1 MTNSYFV
8 QWLTQQKRY
17 TTVYLLG
24 EGGMGQVFHATDPD
38 LSRELAV
45 KVLLDDVRDEAS
57 RARFHNEMKALTRI
71 GSHPGVVQFYSK
83 ESTPRGDDVMVMA
96 FIDGGTLAQ
105 AIRERANKGRGFTV
119 AEVAYYLKPIAAAL
133 DYMHH
138 ELHPGWVHR
147 DIKPANILLRKNPG
161 SLPPAVLSDFGISIE
176 EGQSRLTKV
185 GHIVGTEKYLAPENN
200 GHAYGDDDMSARA
213 DDYSLALI
221 AFEMLTL
228 HHLKD
233 TMPRSEWEG
242 QRRIPDLS
250 SDAFAAF
257 LAEDTARVASE
268 VQTVLNKALNS
279 VPMQRYARAQDFI
292 AALDD
297 VSRSRPSQPASGP
310 ISSAPRSAPALR
322 GAPAPQP
329 SSQPEQ
335 PRNARRTARPGQF
348 GHQGQS
354 PQRWPEPSASFGS
367 MDRARPTGFVAPSN
381 PIASSGTVS
390 PSTPVTPAM
399 PGSTVQ
405 RRSTPQRATRKPA
418 AKDNSNALIITVTV
432 VVIILIFIVTWAI
445 VA

>member
-1 MTNSYFV
+1 M
-8 QWLTQQKRY
+8 
-17 TTVYLLG
+17 
-24 EGGMGQVFHATDPD
+24 
-38 LSRELAV
+38 
-45 KVLLDDVRDEAS
+45 
-57 RARFHNEMKALTRI
+57 
-71 GSHPGVVQFYSK
+71 
-83 ESTPRGDDVMVMA
+83 
-96 FIDGGTLAQ
+96 
-105 AIRERANKGRGFTV
+105 
-119 AEVAYYLKPIAAAL
+119 
-133 DYMHH
+133 
-138 ELHPGWVHR
+138 
-147 DIKPANILLRKNPG
+147 
-161 SLPPAVLSDFGISIE
+161 LSDFGISIE

-200 GHAYGDDDMSARA
+200 GYAYGDDDMSARA

-310 ISSAPRSAPALR
+310 TSSALRS
-322 GAPAPQP
+322 APAPQP

-335 PRNARRTARPGQF
+335 PRNERSTARTGQF
-348 GHQGQS
+348 GQQGQS

-418 AKDNSNALIITVTV
+418 AKDTSNALIITVTV
-432 VVIILIFIVTWAI
+432 VVIILIFLVTWAI

>member
-17 TTVYLLG
+17 TNVYLLG

-57 RARFHNEMKALTRI
+57 RARFHNEMKALTKI

-96 FIDGGTLAQ
+96 FIDGKTLGH
-105 AIRERANKGRGFTV
+105 AIRERAHQGRGFSV
-119 AEVAYYLKPIAAAL
+119 AEVVYYLKPIASAL

-176 EGQSRLTKV
+176 EGQSRLTKI

-200 GHAYGDDDMSARA
+200 GNAYGDDDMSARA

-250 SDAFAAF
+250 SDAFAEL
-257 LAEDTARVASE
+257 LAGDTSRVVSE

-279 VPMQRYARAQDFI
+279 VPMQRYARAKDFI
-292 AALDD
+292 AALGD
-297 VSRSRPSQPASGP
+297 VSQTRPAQRAAAPAAD
-310 ISSAPRSAPALR
+310 APRIAPT
-322 GAPAPQP
+322 PQP
-329 SSQPEQ
+329 SPRPEQ
-335 PRNARRTARPGQF
+335 PRNAGSAGQPSQF
-348 GHQGQS
+348 GQHPQPS
-354 PQRWPEPSASFGS
+354 QRWPEPSASFGS
-367 MDRARPTGFVAPSN
+367 VERARPTGFVSPSN

-390 PSTPVTPAM
+390 PSAPVTPAM

-405 RRSTPQRATRKPA
+405 RRSTSQRANHKPP

-432 VVIILIFIVTWAI
+432 VVIILIFVVTWAI

>member
-17 TTVYLLG
+17 TNVYLLG

-57 RARFHNEMKALTRI
+57 RARFHNEMKALTKI

-96 FIDGGTLAQ
+96 FIDGKTLGH
-105 AIRERANKGRGFTV
+105 AIRERAHQGRGFSV
-119 AEVAYYLKPIAAAL
+119 AEVVYYLKPIASAL

-176 EGQSRLTKV
+176 EGQSRLTKI

-200 GHAYGDDDMSARA
+200 GNAYGDDDMSARA

-250 SDAFAAF
+250 SDAFAEF
-257 LAEDTARVASE
+257 LAGDTSRVVSE

-292 AALDD
+292 AALGD
-297 VSRSRPSQPASGP
+297 VSQSRPAQRVAAPAAD
-310 ISSAPRSAPALR
+310 APRIAPT
-322 GAPAPQP
+322 PQP
-329 SSQPEQ
+329 SARPEQ
-335 PRNARRTARPGQF
+335 PRNAGRAGQPSQF
-348 GHQGQS
+348 GRHPQPS
-354 PQRWPEPSASFGS
+354 QRWPEPAASFGS
-367 MDRARPTGFVAPSN
+367 VERARSTGFVAPSN
-381 PIASSGTVS
+381 PIASPGTVP
-390 PSTPVTPAM
+390 PSAPVTPAM

-405 RRSTPQRATRKPA
+405 RRSTPQQANNKPPA
-418 AKDNSNALIITVTV
+418 RDNSNALIITVTV
-432 VVIILIFIVTWAI
+432 VVIILIFVVTWAI

>member
-17 TTVYLLG
+17 TNVYLLG

-96 FIDGGTLAQ
+96 FIDGKTLGH
-105 AIRERANKGRGFTV
+105 AIRERAQKGRGFSV
-119 AEVAYYLKPIAAAL
+119 AEVVYYLKPIASAL

-176 EGQSRLTKV
+176 EGQSRLTKI

-200 GHAYGDDDMSARA
+200 GNAYGDDDMSARA

-250 SDAFAAF
+250 SDAFAQF
-257 LAEDTARVASE
+257 LADDTKRVVSE
-268 VQTVLNKALNS
+268 IQTVLNKALNS

-297 VSRSRPSQPASGP
+297 VSQSHPSQRASSATTAAARIAPPQHPAPQSGQPRNTGNAGRPSQFGP
-310 ISSAPRSAPALR
+310 QRQA
-322 GAPAPQP
+322 
-329 SSQPEQ
+329 
-335 PRNARRTARPGQF
+335 
-348 GHQGQS
+348 

-367 MDRARPTGFVAPSN
+367 VDRARPTGFAAPSN

-399 PGSTVQ
+399 PGASVQ
-405 RRSTPQRATRKPA
+405 RRSTPHRASKGSP

-432 VVIILIFIVTWAI
+432 VVIILIFVVTWAI

>member
-17 TTVYLLG
+17 TNVYLLG

-96 FIDGGTLAQ
+96 FIDGKTLGH
-105 AIRERANKGRGFTV
+105 AIRERAQKGRGFSV
-119 AEVAYYLKPIAAAL
+119 AEVVYYLKPIASAL

-176 EGQSRLTKV
+176 EGQSRLTRI

-200 GHAYGDDDMSARA
+200 GNAYGDDDLSARA

-250 SDAFAAF
+250 SDAFAQF
-257 LAEDTARVASE
+257 LADDTKHVVSE
-268 VQTVLNKALNS
+268 IQTVLNKALNS

-297 VSRSRPSQPASGP
+297 VSQSHPSQRA
-310 ISSAPRSAPALR
+310 SSATTAAARIARPQH
-322 GAPAPQP
+322 PAPQ
-329 SSQPEQ
+329 SEQ
-335 PRNARRTARPGQF
+335 PRNTGIAGRPSQF
-348 GHQGQS
+348 GPQRQA

-367 MDRARPTGFVAPSN
+367 VDRARPTGFAAPSN

-399 PGSTVQ
+399 PGASVQ
-405 RRSTPQRATRKPA
+405 RRFTPQRASKGSP

-432 VVIILIFIVTWAI
+432 VVIILIFVVTWAI

>member
-17 TTVYLLG
+17 TNVYLLG

-57 RARFHNEMKALTRI
+57 RARFHNEMKALTKI

-96 FIDGGTLAQ
+96 FIDGGTLGH
-105 AIRERANKGRGFTV
+105 AIRTRAQKGQGFTV
-119 AEVAYYLKPIAAAL
+119 AEVVYYLKPIASAL

-138 ELHPGWVHR
+138 ELNPGWVHR
-147 DIKPANILLRKNPG
+147 DIKPASILLRKHPG

-176 EGQSRLTKV
+176 EGQSRLTKI

-250 SDAFAAF
+250 SDAFSEY
-257 LAEDTARVASE
+257 LAKDTAHVVSK

-279 VPMQRYARAQDFI
+279 VPMQRYGRAQDFI
-292 AALDD
+292 AALAD
-297 VSRSRPSQPASGP
+297 VSYSHSPRSISGPTATASPVSAPTQPSPRPEKAHNTGKAEQPSQFGQHRQPPQQWPA
-310 ISSAPRSAPALR
+310 
-322 GAPAPQP
+322 
-329 SSQPEQ
+329 
-335 PRNARRTARPGQF
+335 
-348 GHQGQS
+348 
-354 PQRWPEPSASFGS
+354 PSASFGAVE
-367 MDRARPTGFVAPSN
+367 RARPTGFTAPAN
-381 PIASSGTVS
+381 PLASPGTVS

-399 PGSTVQ
+399 PGSTVE
-405 RRSTPQRATRKPA
+405 RRPAARRAATAPP

-432 VVIILIFIVTWAI
+432 VVIILIFVVTWAI